1 MIDLNNINLGWLLVG
16 CCVIPVLVLTAFF
29 VVLIRNSQRW
39 LTPDEN
45 QLRADYERMRAE
57 HPNANP
63 QQFVN
68 RIIHRQAVR
77 SGLVG
82 AITSVGGLPLLPIGL
97 IIDMYSTTR
106 IQSATLHFIGW
117 ALGARSDAEILNLSD
132 SLVLRQ
138 EDVTNFVLA
147 RAPGLGQRLSRQIL
161 ELLAE
166 KAFAKLI
173 PGLGLIIGFAVN
185 YFVTR
190 GISRVAA
197 EYYTRMLS
205 APRR

>member
-1 MIDLNNINLGWLLVG
+1 MPSLDNISWGWLLVG
-16 CCVIPVLVLTAFF
+16 CCVLPVLVLTAFF
-29 VVLIRNSQRW
+29 VVMIRRSQQW
-39 LTPDEN
+39 LTPDET
-45 QLRADYERMRAE
+45 QLRAEYERMRAAD
-57 HPNANP
+57 PNANP

-68 RIIHRQAVR
+68 RIIQRQAVR

-97 IIDMYSTTR
+97 IIDMYSTSR

-117 ALGARSDAEILNLSD
+117 ALGARGDVQILNLQD

-138 EDVTNFVLA
+138 EDVTNFVLS
-147 RAPGLGQRLSRQIL
+147 RAPGLGQRLTRQIL
-161 ELLAE
+161 EVLAE

-185 YFVTR
+185 YSLTR

-197 EYYTRMLS
+197 QYYTRLLS
-205 APRR
+205 APGQ